1 MPGAEIRAITN
12 LVQAGAARV
21 RSRPH
26 IAMRQIDR
34 RRIAREGRRSCA
46 AGACEECGLLCNRSK
61 TDGLYRFLSRR
72 DPFQYL
78 GIGALYATALAFD
91 SLFTPPVFLRKMAFS
106 HAAPS
111 PENRCFVRLGLAEH
125 CSNRRPPV
133 RAPINMTDQ
142 NRASASSV
150 PYRLFDPVR

>member
-21 RSRPH
+21 RPRPH

-34 RRIAREGRRSCA
+34 RRIGREGRRSCA

-111 PENRCFVRLGLAEH
+111 PENRRFVRLGLARALLESPPPGP
-125 CSNRRPPV
+125 CSHQYDRSKSGERV
-133 RAPINMTDQ
+133 FSSI
-142 NRASASSV
+142 SSV
-150 PYRLFDPVR
+150 